1 MEFLA
6 RHLTLAAVCA
16 AAAMSSAGVFV
27 ARAVRSP
34 TRARRMGWT
43 VLALLEAGISAGI
56 VTEAIRHRSRGS
68 PEHKVEVREGA
79 P

>member
-6 RHLTLAAVCA
+6 RHLTLAAACA
-16 AAAMSSAGVFV
+16 AAAMSSAGIFA

-34 TRARRMGWT
+34 TRARRIGWS

-68 PEHKVEVREGA
+68 AEDKVEVQTCA